1 MRCSLEKPSK
11 PLVELNLPPAVI
23 ACYHRLGI
31 SHLFAWQAECLQ
43 KASTRGEY
51 DRQRDSRERIF
62 FISGNR
68 NFIFSA
74 PGSLTFE

>member
-1 MRCSLEKPSK
+1 MLMVWIGEFSCVVLLEKPSK

-43 KASTRGEY
+43 KASARGE
-51 DRQRDSRERIF
+51 
-62 FISGNR
+62 
-68 NFIFSA
+68 
-74 PGSLTFE
+74 